1 MVLIRN
7 NVFNLLNV
15 QIFKEM
21 KKLFWVV
28 FLFPSI
34 SIALENNQDCEKIIE
49 DNRFLSKEDRFK
61 LALDYRDN
69 YFIISK
75 DKIAFCLLQDLYNKG
90 YVDAGAALAS
100 FYNEG
105 EFVEKN
111 PEKAIEMTKAAAEK
125 GSAFALNNLG
135 SYYFNGVY
143 IKQDFNKAIEY
154 YNKAISQGNSLARV
168 SLSYA
173 YFTGQG
179 VEKNVDKAIEL
190 ASSVIKDPGNIG
202 YTMALT
208 NLGFYYGSLGVKE
221 KQVSFMERAAQLYD
235 ANALINLG
243 VIYATDYSFGDRE
256 KSLYWLNKAIERNN
270 PEAYFR
276 LAIFYDKGTPVFEKN
291 NEKAMEFYL
300 KAAELGNDNAQYV
313 LGSKLFWHNQE
324 REALKWFLK
333 AANEHN
339 NPNSIVSL
347 YQIYSQGTKE
357 IPQDLEKAKYW
368 LEKAKE
374 NGFSPK

>member
-1 MVLIRN
+1 MKNLFLII
-7 NVFNLLNV
+7 LLLSNGA
-15 QIFKEM
+15 IAFEG
-21 KKLFWVV
+21 
-28 FLFPSI
+28 I
-34 SIALENNQDCEKIIE
+34 SDCESLLK
-49 DNRFLSKEDRFK
+49 DNRLLSDHEKFRK
-61 LALDYRDN
+61 ALDYRDN
-69 YFIISK
+69 YFSVDK
-75 DKIAFCLLQDLYNKG
+75 DKGAFCLFQELYNKN

-168 SLSYA
+168 NLSYA

-179 VEKNVDKAIEL
+179 FEKNIDKAIEL
-190 ASSVIKDPGNIG
+190 ASSVIKDPENIG

-208 NLGFYYGSLGVKE
+208 NLGFYYGSLGVKG
-221 KQVSFMERAAQLYD
+221 KQVSLMERAAQLYD

>member
-1 MVLIRN
+1 MKNLFLII
-7 NVFNLLNV
+7 LLLSNGA
-15 QIFKEM
+15 
-21 KKLFWVV
+21 
-28 FLFPSI
+28 
-34 SIALENNQDCEKIIE
+34 IAFEGVSDCESLLK
-49 DNRFLSKEDRFK
+49 DNRLLSDHEKFRK
-61 LALDYRDN
+61 ALDYRDN
-69 YFIISK
+69 YFSVDK
-75 DKIAFCLLQDLYNKG
+75 DKEAFCLFQELYNKS
-90 YVDAGAALAS
+90 YVDAGTALAS

-154 YNKAISQGNSLARV
+154 YNKAISQGNSFARV
-168 SLSYA
+168 NLSYA

-208 NLGFYYGSLGVKE
+208 NLGVYYASLGLKE
-221 KQVSFMERAAQLYD
+221 KQIFFMEKAAQLYD
-235 ANALINLG
+235 PNSMINLG
-243 VIYATDYSFGDRE
+243 VIYATDNELLNKE

-270 PEAYFR
+270 PDAYFR
-276 LAIFYDKGTPVFEKN
+276 LGVFYDNGTLIFEKN
-291 NEKAMEFYL
+291 NEKAMELYL
-300 KAAELGNDNAQYV
+300 KSAELGHSRAQYQ
-313 LGSKLFWHNQE
+313 LGNKLFWNNNE
-324 REALKWFLK
+324 KDALRWFLK

-339 NPNSIVSL
+339 NPNAIVSL